1 MGLSRLKPSDLG
13 VYSELLK
20 KEEEK
25 ARNLFIIGRL
35 EASWEKIVGPGL
47 YPYSRPLKMDG
58 NILKMIVPSSAYKM
72 EFTFIKEIVLQN
84 IRSVIDFYSIY
95 SFRVIT
101 GNFQPLNLGKPVI
114 HRSLEGKEKL
124 LSIAETETDP
134 AIREK
139 LKSLIQLF

>member
-1 MGLSRLKPSDLG
+1 MG

-95 SFRVIT
+95 SFRVTT
-101 GNFQPLNLGKPVI
+101 GNFQSLNLGKPVI

>member
-1 MGLSRLKPSDLG
+1 LGLSRLKPSDLG

-95 SFRVIT
+95 SFRVTT
-101 GNFQPLNLGKPVI
+101 GNFQSLNLGKPVI